1 MDANVAASVGVI
13 PNSSVVIIR
22 DKAKMAK
29 TPISTPSSASFIPSP
44 RASLSTSGERA
55 PSAENVEITGGNPSA
70 RKPGGNGAGYGP
82 QIERSAPIDIPHEPS
97 T

>member
-70 RKPGGNGAGYGP
+70 RKPGGNGG
-82 QIERSAPIDIPHEPS
+82 RLWSAD
-97 T
+97 